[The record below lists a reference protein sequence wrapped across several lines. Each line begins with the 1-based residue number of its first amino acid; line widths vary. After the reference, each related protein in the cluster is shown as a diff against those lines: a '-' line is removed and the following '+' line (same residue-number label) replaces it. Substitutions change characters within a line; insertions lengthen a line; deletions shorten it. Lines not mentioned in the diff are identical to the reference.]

1 MYRSLSVENLFMR
14 LLAPVFMLCLS
25 LFSLPGLA
33 ATVNDLYQV
42 REPVASQ
49 QPEERNAALLRALDT
64 LVLRLTGNPEA
75 LKNPGLDALRKDP
88 QQIVS
93 QYGYES
99 DNLLVDFDP
108 ISTDRSLRQ
117 AGLSL
122 WGANR
127 PAIMLWWL
135 NDGSDGSNLIGDGQS
150 SATPLSQAAQHRG
163 LPLRLPI
170 ADLSEQLL
178 AVPENLGASDPVALR
193 EASERY
199 AADALLA
206 VQAREDNGQ
215 WQAEWRLWLGEER
228 EQGKVQGADQAALAD
243 GIFLAIGE
251 RLAPR
256 FVVAPGAASSLT
268 VEVQGTDLARY
279 AELQR
284 ALEPFGA
291 QLRQAKGDI
300 LVYQV
305 NASAEQ
311 LRAQLALLGLQE
323 APAEAAPLDASQAP
337 AEHAQGAP
345 TPQIVPL
352 NDVLRFRW

>member
-1 MYRSLSVENLFMR
+1 MR
-14 LLAPVFMLCLS
+14 LFARVFLLCLS
-25 LFSLPGLA
+25 LFSVPSIA

-49 QPEERNAALLRALDT
+49 QPEERDAALLRALDT

-75 LKNPGLDALRKDP
+75 LKAPALEALRKDP

-93 QYGYES
+93 QYGYED

-108 ISTDRSLRQ
+108 VSTERTLRQ

-127 PAIMLWWL
+127 PAILAWWL
-135 NDGSDGSNLIGDGQS
+135 NDGTSGSSLIGDGQS
-150 SATPLSQAAQHRG
+150 GAQTLSQAAQHRG

-178 AVPENLGASDPVALR
+178 ATPETLEASDPAALR
-193 EASERY
+193 TASERY
-199 AADALLA
+199 ATDALLV

-215 WQAEWRLWLGEER
+215 WQAKWRLWLGDER
-228 EQGKVQGADQAALAD
+228 EQGSVQGADQAALAD
-243 GIFLAIGE
+243 ALFLAIGE

-256 FVVAPGAASSLT
+256 FMVAPGASASLT
-268 VEVQGTDLARY
+268 LEVQGVDLAHY
-279 AELQR
+279 AQLQR
-284 ALEPFGA
+284 TLEPMGA
-291 QLRQAKGDI
+291 QLRQAQGDR

-311 LRAQLALLGLQE
+311 LRAQLALLRLQE
-323 APAEAAPLDASQAP
+323 VTDQPAPIEAGQTPV
-337 AEHAQGAP
+337 EP
-345 TPQIVPL
+345 TATGSVPQVLPR

>member
-1 MYRSLSVENLFMR
+1 MR
-14 LLAPVFMLCLS
+14 LLARVFLLCLP
-25 LFSLPGLA
+25 LFSLPSIA

-49 QPEERNAALLRALDT
+49 QPEERDAALLRALDT

-75 LKNPGLDALRKDP
+75 PKTPALEALRKDP

-93 QYGYES
+93 QYGYEN

-108 ISTDRSLRQ
+108 VSTERALRQ

-127 PAIMLWWL
+127 PAILAWWL
-135 NDGSDGSNLIGDGQS
+135 NDATNGSSLIGDGQS
-150 SATPLSQAAQHRG
+150 SAQILSQAAQHRG

-178 AVPENLGASDPVALR
+178 ATPETLEASDPAALR
-193 EASERY
+193 SASERY
-199 AADALLA
+199 AADALLV

-215 WQAEWRLWLGEER
+215 WQAKWRLWLGDER
-228 EQGKVQGADQAALAD
+228 EQGSVQGADQTAVAD
-243 GIFLAIGE
+243 AVFLAIGE

-256 FVVAPGAASSLT
+256 FMVAPGAAATSLT
-268 VEVQGTDLARY
+268 LEVQGAGLARY
-279 AELQR
+279 AQLQR
-284 ALEPFGA
+284 ILEPMGA
-291 QLRQAKGDI
+291 QLRQAQGDR

-311 LRAQLALLGLQE
+311 LRAQLALLRLQE
-323 APAEAAPLDASQAP
+323 VTDQTAPIEAGQAP
-337 AEHAQGAP
+337 VEPAATGSAP
-345 TPQIVPL
+345 QVLPR